1 MDLGHP
7 SLLFKICAL
16 ADWNSSVAKG
26 TYEGSADDRRD
37 GFIHLSAPDQLER
50 TLGTHFAHETGLVLV
65 AFDEAAL
72 RPALKWEPSRS
83 GELFPHHY
91 GPLPASAALWVRRI
105 PDRGRDE
112 FLHELAQP

>member
-16 ADWNSSVAKG
+16 ADWNSSVANG

-37 GFIHLSAPDQLER
+37 GFIHLSAPYQLER

-65 AFDEAAL
+65 ALEGAAL
-72 RPALKWEPSRS
+72 RPGLKWEPSRS

-91 GPLPASAALWVRRI
+91 GPLPASAVLWIRRI
-105 PDRGRDE
+105 PDGGRDE
-112 FLHELAQP
+112 FLRELVRP

>member
-16 ADWNSSVAKG
+16 ADWSSSVAKG
-26 TYEGSADDRRD
+26 AYEGSADDRHD
-37 GFIHLSAPDQLER
+37 GFIHLSAPHQLER
-50 TLGTHFAHETGLVLV
+50 TLETHFAHETGLILV
-65 AFDEAAL
+65 ALEGAAL
-72 RPALKWEPSRS
+72 GPGLKWEPSRS

-91 GPLPASAALWVRRI
+91 GPLPASAAVWIRPI

-112 FLHELAQP
+112 FLQELARS